1 MTGMF
6 VGVNFQLQ
14 GLLPSVHMQSQGIT
28 TETLTSGAMTK
39 TLKDKGFQGLGFNV
53 LLAHSTNFQHTSLLK
68 PSLKLKLH
76 QLTAYNRCIAAACR
90 WKCSSSKQPLLL
102 WTSLCATAME
112 QHSDP
117 KPLSHSYT
125 YLKITVII
133 RFPIVIPVPAQ
144 SLLHCTHQSQHR

>member
-14 GLLPSVHMQSQGIT
+14 GLLPSVHVQSQGIT
-28 TETLTSGAMTK
+28 TKTLTSGAMTK
-39 TLKDKGFQGLGFNV
+39 TLKDKGFQGLCFNV

-76 QLTAYNRCIAAACR
+76 QLTAYNCCIAAACR
-90 WKCSSSKQPLLL
+90 WKCSSWKQPLLL

-112 QHSDP
+112 QRSDP
-117 KPLSHSYT
+117 EPLSHSYT
-125 YLKITVII
+125 YLKITEII
-133 RFPIVIPVPAQ
+133 RFPIVIPVPAEF
-144 SLLHCTHQSQHR
+144 LPRCTHQPQHR

>member
-6 VGVNFQLQ
+6 VDVNFQLQ
-14 GLLPSVHMQSQGIT
+14 GLLPSVQGIT

-39 TLKDKGFQGLGFNV
+39 TLKDKDFQGLGFNV

-90 WKCSSSKQPLLL
+90 
-102 WTSLCATAME
+102 
-112 QHSDP
+112 
-117 KPLSHSYT
+117 
-125 YLKITVII
+125 
-133 RFPIVIPVPAQ
+133 
-144 SLLHCTHQSQHR
+144 